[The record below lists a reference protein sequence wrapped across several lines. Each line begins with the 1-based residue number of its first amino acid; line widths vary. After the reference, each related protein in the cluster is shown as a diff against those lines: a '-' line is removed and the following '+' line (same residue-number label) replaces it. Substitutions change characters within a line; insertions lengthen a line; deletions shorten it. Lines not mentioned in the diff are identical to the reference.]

1 MLRASYKVPG
11 FTGYMGQTFTQELRH
26 INENGAPEA
35 LRDSL
40 HSVSNTIFEMAGC
53 DKVKFWNHNDV
64 LVAVA
69 TRQITVKMEMVQ

>member
-11 FTGYMGQTFTQELRH
+11 LMGNMGQTFTQELRH
-26 INENGAPEA
+26 INENGPPKAV
-35 LRDSL
+35 RDSL
-40 HSVSNTIFEMAGC
+40 HSVANILFEMIGC

-69 TRQITVKMEMVQ
+69 TRQITVKMEMAQ